1 MLVAS
6 KQKANDQLFSEMVS
20 RARSSSVCLPPATP
34 WLFPI
39 DRMQETKMHIR
50 LANKDAVEESL
61 RKEVR
66 ELKKSLEDAK
76 VALAD
81 GLQKQKEQSA
91 NEQLSSNQLHK
102 SELEAARAQI
112 QLLNRE
118 LSTLKADA
126 DHASLSKQNKQLNAA
141 IAQLDKE
148 FAKSEKK
155 VRFQ

>member
-20 RARSSSVCLPPATP
+20 RARSSSVCLPSATP
-34 WLFPI
+34 WLLPI

-118 LSTLKADA
+118 VSSLKADA

-148 FAKSEKK
+148 FAKSDKK

>member
-1 MLVAS
+1 
-6 KQKANDQLFSEMVS
+6 
-20 RARSSSVCLPPATP
+20 
-34 WLFPI
+34 
-39 DRMQETKMHIR
+39 MHIR

-118 LSTLKADA
+118 LSSLKAEA